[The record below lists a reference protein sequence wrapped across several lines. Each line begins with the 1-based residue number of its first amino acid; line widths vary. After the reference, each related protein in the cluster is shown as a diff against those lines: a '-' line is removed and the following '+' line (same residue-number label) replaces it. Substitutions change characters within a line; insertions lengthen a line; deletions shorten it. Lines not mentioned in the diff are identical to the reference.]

1 MPYPFA
7 PTPKD
12 YADLAKLKMIGY
24 RTAAEMIG
32 ERFHMDEDLV
42 RTLNPT
48 IENWREGDR
57 LAVTMVGAIMP
68 SLTGVKAKTELRAT
82 RILVERG
89 RGAVSAFDAQ
99 DHVLAIYPATVG
111 SSETPTP
118 TGRYVVNGVARNPT
132 YSYRPDVNFKQG
144 NNTEKLT
151 LPAGPNGPV
160 GSVWIAL
167 SKPTYGIHG
176 TPEPSA
182 VSKTASHGCVRL
194 TNWDA
199 EDLASMT
206 GPGVKVEF
214 VD

>member
-1 MPYPFA
+1 MN
-7 PTPKD
+7 
-12 YADLAKLKMIGY
+12 
-24 RTAAEMIG
+24 E
-32 ERFHMDEDLV
+32 ELV
-42 RTLNPT
+42 RALNPT
-48 IENWREGDR
+48 IENWKEGDR
-57 LAVTMVGAIMP
+57 LAVTLVDTTMQ
-68 SLTGVKAKTELRAT
+68 SLTGAKAKSEPRVK
-82 RILVERG
+82 RIIVERG
-89 RGAVSAFDAQ
+89 RGVVTAFNEEDQ
-99 DHVLAIYPATVG
+99 VLAVYPATVG
-111 SSETPTP
+111 STDTPTP
-118 TGRYVVNGVARNPT
+118 AGHYVVKGVARNPT

-144 NNTEKLT
+144 HNTEKLT

-182 VSKTASHGCVRL
+182 VSMTASHGCVRL

-206 GPGVKVEF
+206 KPGVKVEF